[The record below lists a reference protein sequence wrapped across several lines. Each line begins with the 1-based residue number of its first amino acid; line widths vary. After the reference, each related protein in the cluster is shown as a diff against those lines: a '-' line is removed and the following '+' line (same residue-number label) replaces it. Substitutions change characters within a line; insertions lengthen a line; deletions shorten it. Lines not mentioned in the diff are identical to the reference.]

1 MLLYYAAGKKDAKLP
16 ATPDFA
22 IAKYYSTEAAVR
34 ASKRTMDLMGGYG
47 VINEYPVGRFL
58 RDALASI
65 PSGGTSHVHQLI
77 IAETHYRHSKPSR
90 ADQRRNRKRRIL
102 MALKI
107 VVCIKP
113 VPDPDYYD
121 KVSIDPVTKR
131 ITREG
136 IPTII
141 NPVDKNGIEAALKL
155 KAQYGGK
162 VTVLTMAPPNATEN
176 LKAAMAMGA
185 DEAVLLS
192 DRAFG
197 GADTLATSYTLAK
210 GIEKLGGFEIVF
222 CGTESADGATAQV
235 SSQLGEWLGVP
246 HLWNVFSLENRDERT
261 LRVKTKAE
269 NGFME
274 WEVKLPCLLGVSR
287 ELNKPRFISAMG
299 IIKAKNK
306 PITTW
311 AKQTL
316 T

>member
-1 MLLYYAAGKKDAKLP
+1 
-16 ATPDFA
+16 
-22 IAKYYSTEAAVR
+22 
-34 ASKRTMDLMGGYG
+34 
-47 VINEYPVGRFL
+47 
-58 RDALASI
+58 
-65 PSGGTSHVHQLI
+65 
-77 IAETHYRHSKPSR
+77 
-90 ADQRRNRKRRIL
+90 
-102 MALKI
+102 MALRI
-107 VVCIKP
+107 IVCIKP

-162 VTVLTMAPPNATEN
+162 VTVITMAPPNATEN
-176 LKAAMAMGA
+176 LKEAMAMGA
-185 DEAVLLS
+185 DEGVLLS

-210 GIEKLGGFEIVF
+210 GIEKLGGFDIVF
-222 CGTESADGATAQV
+222 CSTESADGATAQV
-235 SSQLGEWLGVP
+235 SSQLGEWLAVP
-246 HLWNVFSLENRDERT
+246 HLWNVFNLEAQSEEC
-261 LRVKTKAE
+261 LRIKTKAE

-274 WEVKLPCLLGVSR
+274 WEIKLPCLLGVSR

-306 PITTW
+306 PLSIWGKTDLNVEEERLG
-311 AKQTL
+311 L
-316 T
+316 TGSPTKAGTIFTPDLKRKGEMFTGSAEEIADAIIEKLRVAGVNIPTKGEACSIEGGAQ

>member
-1 MLLYYAAGKKDAKLP
+1 
-16 ATPDFA
+16 
-22 IAKYYSTEAAVR
+22 
-34 ASKRTMDLMGGYG
+34 
-47 VINEYPVGRFL
+47 
-58 RDALASI
+58 
-65 PSGGTSHVHQLI
+65 
-77 IAETHYRHSKPSR
+77 
-90 ADQRRNRKRRIL
+90 

-113 VPDPDYYD
+113 VPDPQYYD
-121 KVSIDPVTKR
+121 KVSIDPKTKR

-155 KAQYGGK
+155 KQAYGGK
-162 VTVLTMAPPNATEN
+162 VTVITMAPPNAAEN
-176 LKAAMAMGA
+176 LREALAMGA

-210 GIEKLGGFEIVF
+210 GIEKLGGFDIIF
-222 CGTESADGATAQV
+222 CGAESADGATAQV

-246 HLWNVFSLENRDERT
+246 HLWNVFNLEAQNEEC
-261 LRVKTKAE
+261 LRVKTKVE
-269 NGFME
+269 NGSME
-274 WEVKLPCLLGVSR
+274 WEVKLPCLLGVAR

-306 PITTW
+306 PLSVW
-311 AKQTL
+311 GKSDLNVEDERLGL
-316 T
+316 TGSPTKAGAIFTPDMKRKGEMLTGSVEEVVDTIIDKLRSAGVNIPTAGDSCICEGGARK

>member
-1 MLLYYAAGKKDAKLP
+1 
-16 ATPDFA
+16 
-22 IAKYYSTEAAVR
+22 
-34 ASKRTMDLMGGYG
+34 
-47 VINEYPVGRFL
+47 
-58 RDALASI
+58 
-65 PSGGTSHVHQLI
+65 
-77 IAETHYRHSKPSR
+77 
-90 ADQRRNRKRRIL
+90 
-102 MALKI
+102 MALRI

-176 LKAAMAMGA
+176 LKEALAMGA

-210 GIEKLGGFEIVF
+210 GIEKIGGFDIVL

-246 HLWNVFSLENRDERT
+246 HLWSVFNMEALSEECLKI
-261 LRVKTKAE
+261 KTKAE

-274 WEVKLPCLLGVSR
+274 WEIKLPCLLGVSR

-306 PITTW
+306 PISIW
-311 AKQTL
+311 GKSDLDVEDERLGL
-316 T
+316 TGSPTKAGAIFTPDLKRKGEMLTGSAEEIADAIIEKLRAAGVNIPTQGDTCSIEGGAQ

>member
-1 MLLYYAAGKKDAKLP
+1 
-16 ATPDFA
+16 
-22 IAKYYSTEAAVR
+22 
-34 ASKRTMDLMGGYG
+34 
-47 VINEYPVGRFL
+47 
-58 RDALASI
+58 
-65 PSGGTSHVHQLI
+65 
-77 IAETHYRHSKPSR
+77 
-90 ADQRRNRKRRIL
+90 

-113 VPDPDYYD
+113 VPDPEYYD

-141 NPVDKNGIEAALKL
+141 NPVDKNGIEAALQL
-155 KAQYGGK
+155 KKAYGGT

-176 LKAAMAMGA
+176 LREALAMGA

-210 GIEKLGGFEIVF
+210 GIEKLGGFDIVF

-235 SSQLGEWLGVP
+235 SSQMGEWLGVP
-246 HLWNVFSLENRDERT
+246 HLWNVFNIEAQSEECFK
-261 LRVKTKAE
+261 VKTKVE
-269 NGFME
+269 NGSME
-274 WEVKLPCLLGVSR
+274 WEVKLPCLFGVSR
-287 ELNKPRFISAMG
+287 DLNKPRFISAMG

-306 PITTW
+306 PVSVWGKADLEAEEERLGLAGSPTKAGAIFTPDL
-311 AKQTL
+311 KRKGEML
-316 T
+316 TGTAEEIADTIIEKLRAAGVNILTKGDACSIEGGAQ

>member
-1 MLLYYAAGKKDAKLP
+1 
-16 ATPDFA
+16 
-22 IAKYYSTEAAVR
+22 
-34 ASKRTMDLMGGYG
+34 
-47 VINEYPVGRFL
+47 
-58 RDALASI
+58 
-65 PSGGTSHVHQLI
+65 
-77 IAETHYRHSKPSR
+77 
-90 ADQRRNRKRRIL
+90 

-176 LKAAMAMGA
+176 LKEALAMGA

-210 GIEKLGGFEIVF
+210 GIEKLGEYDIIF

-235 SSQLGEWLGVP
+235 SSQLGEWLGIP
-246 HLWNVFSLENRDERT
+246 HLWNVYNIEAQSEESFK
-261 LRVKTKAE
+261 VKPKVEKAPW
-269 NGFME
+269 NG
-274 WEVKLPCLLGVSR
+274 K
-287 ELNKPRFISAMG
+287 
-299 IIKAKNK
+299 
-306 PITTW
+306 
-311 AKQTL
+311 
-316 T
+316 